1 MIEHET
7 PEALEAAA
15 EAEVR
20 EADETLAA
28 LERRVLDDDDG
39 VTPVEIEAARSVRH
53 FAGLRAEAARRKAAA
68 LREKQREKAREA
80 AYAEARQVLAEVT
93 DEDVRAAVEAAGEAM
108 VRLRETVRA
117 RNACRERAL
126 RVLQACPAVERH
138 DPEVGHIRGTPMPVR
153 PALGHGVD
161 NGKPLLWVG
170 GKSLPLL
177 DEDAVMDAARR
188 MPAARD
194 HEQARTEQAAARER
208 QVERDAGLY
217 RSNRAA
223 FEALPARRR
232 QPALERLGVDWGAYL
247 DEREQAMTTQAQ
259 GA

>member
-1 MIEHET
+1 MTEHET

-28 LERRVLDDDDG
+28 LEQRVLNDDDG
-39 VTPVEIEAARSVRH
+39 VTPVEIETARSVRH
-53 FAGLRAEAARRKAAA
+53 FAGLRLQAARRKAEA

-80 AYAEARQVLAEVT
+80 AYAEARQVLAET
-93 DEDVRAAVEAAGEAM
+93 SDEDVQAAVEAAGEAM
-108 VRLRETVRA
+108 ARLRETVRA
-117 RNACRERAL
+117 RNACRDRAL
-126 RVLQACPAVERH
+126 RVLQACPAVERR
-138 DPEVGHIRGTPMPVR
+138 DPEVGRIRGTSRPVY
-153 PALGHGVD
+153 PELGYGLSE
-161 NGKPLLWVG
+161 GEPLLWVG

-177 DEDAVMDAARR
+177 DEGAVMDEARR

-194 HEQARTEQAAARER
+194 YERARTEQAAARER